1 MEKIPTK
8 KAESLISALKGKKPV
23 VIIACVVIF
32 IVGIFAVKKGYI
44 AEDMLNVD
52 TIVSFVN
59 GALGSDSAQVVV
71 DSAAHVVDTV
81 SNVVDSLPK

>member
-8 KAESLISALKGKKPV
+8 KAASLIGALKGKKPV

-32 IVGIFAVKKGYI
+32 IVGIFAAKKGYI
-44 AEDMLNVD
+44 SEDLLDVN
-52 TIVSFVN
+52 TIVSFVSN
-59 GALGSDSAQVVV
+59 AFGSDSAQVVV

>member
-8 KAESLISALKGKKPV
+8 KAVSLISALKGKKPV

-59 GALGSDSAQVVV
+59 GALASDSTKAAV
-71 DSAAHVVDTV
+71 DTAAHVI
-81 SNVVDSLPK
+81 DSLPK

>member
-8 KAESLISALKGKKPV
+8 KAVSLIGALKGKKPV

-32 IVGIFAVKKGYI
+32 IVGIFAAKKGYI
-44 AEDMLNVD
+44 SEDLVNID

-59 GALGSDSAQVVV
+59 GALGSDSTQA
-71 DSAAHVVDTV
+71 VVDTATHV
-81 SNVVDSLPK
+81 NNVVDSLTH

>member
-32 IVGIFAVKKGYI
+32 IAGIFAVKKGYI

-59 GALGSDSAQVVV
+59 GALGSDSTKAAV
-71 DSAAHVVDTV
+71 DTAAHVI
-81 SNVVDSLPK
+81 DSLPK

>member
-32 IVGIFAVKKGYI
+32 IAGIFAVKKGYI

-59 GALGSDSAQVVV
+59 GALGSDSTKAAV
-71 DSAAHVVDTV
+71 DTAAHVI
-81 SNVVDSLPK
+81 DSLSK

>member
-8 KAESLISALKGKKPV
+8 KAASLISALKGKKPV

-32 IVGIFAVKKGYI
+32 IVGIFAAKKGYI
-44 AEDMLNVD
+44 SEDLLDVN

-59 GALGSDSAQVVV
+59 GALTSDSTQA
-71 DSAAHVVDTV
+71 VVDTAAH
-81 SNVVDSLPK
+81 VVDSLPK

>member
-8 KAESLISALKGKKPV
+8 KAVSLISALKGKKPV

-32 IVGIFAVKKGYI
+32 IVGIFAAKKGYI
-44 AEDMLNVD
+44 SEDLLDVN

-59 GALGSDSAQVVV
+59 GALGSDSTQAAV
-71 DSAAHVVDTV
+71 DTAAHVI
-81 SNVVDSLPK
+81 DSLPK

>member
-32 IVGIFAVKKGYI
+32 IVGLFDVKNGYI
-44 AEDMLNVD
+44 AEDLLNVD
-52 TIVSFVN
+52 KLV
-59 GALGSDSAQVVV
+59 
-71 DSAAHVVDTV
+71 
-81 SNVVDSLPK
+81 

>member
-8 KAESLISALKGKKPV
+8 KIESLIGALKGKKPV

-32 IVGIFAVKKGYI
+32 IAGIFAAKKGYI
-44 AEDMLNVD
+44 SEDLVNID

-59 GALGSDSAQVVV
+59 GALGSDSTK
-71 DSAAHVVDTV
+71 AAVDTTAHII
-81 SNVVDSLPK
+81 DSLPK

>member
-8 KAESLISALKGKKPV
+8 KAVSLISALKGKKPV

-59 GALGSDSAQVVV
+59 GALASDSTKVAV
-71 DSAAHVVDTV
+71 DTAAHVI
-81 SNVVDSLPK
+81 DSLPK

>member
-8 KAESLISALKGKKPV
+8 KVESLIGALKGKKPV

-32 IVGIFAVKKGYI
+32 IAGIFAVKKGYI

-81 SNVVDSLPK
+81 GNVVDSLPK

>member
-8 KAESLISALKGKKPV
+8 KVESLIGAVKGKKPV

-32 IVGIFAVKKGYI
+32 IVGILAAKKGYI
-44 AEDMLNVD
+44 SEDLVNVD

-59 GALGSDSAQVVV
+59 NAFASDSTKAAV
-71 DSAAHVVDTV
+71 DTAAHVI
-81 SNVVDSLPK
+81 DSLPK

>member
-59 GALGSDSAQVVV
+59 GALASDSTKAAV
-71 DSAAHVVDTV
+71 DTAAHVI
-81 SNVVDSLPK
+81 DSLPK